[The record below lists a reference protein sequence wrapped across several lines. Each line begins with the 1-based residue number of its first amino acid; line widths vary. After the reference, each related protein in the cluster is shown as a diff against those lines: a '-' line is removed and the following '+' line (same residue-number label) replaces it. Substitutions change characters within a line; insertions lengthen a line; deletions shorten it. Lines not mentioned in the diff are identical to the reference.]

1 MDQKTIDKYVAH
13 YKRATMGFYDPVL
26 ARRYCLAK
34 CHTNVGVVTF
44 NTFYK
49 EVLRFII
56 PSQYY
61 ESKEDAKAIMRAEL
75 EELCRLGIF
84 QKVIVDGQR
93 LKGQVC
99 YRYVGE

>member
-13 YKRATMGFYDPVL
+13 YQRAAQAFTNPTL
-26 ARRYCLAK
+26 ARRYSLAK
-34 CHTNVGVVTF
+34 CHTSVGVVTF

-49 EVLRFII
+49 EVLRFVT

-61 ESKEDAKAIMRAEL
+61 ESKDNAKAIIRSEL
-75 EELCRLGIF
+75 EELCSIGIF
-84 QKVIVDGQR
+84 SKVTVDGVR

-99 YRYVGE
+99 YRYTGE